1 MKMGITSVLILSRV
15 RAGKSCPSSP
25 PIRSGPD
32 CSGEMATV
40 IRAPLHSPAVL
51 RLVMS
56 MVEQG
61 NALCLPGNHDV
72 KLLSKL
78 RGRDVRITH
87 GLAET
92 LKQLESESEE
102 FKQKIVDKRFT
113 GPVARIVK
121 PARVT

>member
-1 MKMGITSVLILSRV
+1 MWLLLNNMLKDTPYAARLTS
-15 RAGKSCPSSP
+15 A
-25 PIRSGPD
+25 
-32 CSGEMATV
+32 
-40 IRAPLHSPAVL
+40 AP
-51 RLVMS
+51 
-56 MVEQG
+56 
-61 NALCLPGNHDV
+61 
-72 KLLSKL
+72 LLSKL